1 MRISE
6 IFRSIQGESSFA
18 GLPCTFVRTAGCS
31 LRCVYCDTG
40 YALDPRSGE
49 EMSLEAV
56 VERVR
61 ALGLD
66 LVEITGGDP
75 LEQPETP
82 ELCRRL
88 LNLGAAVLVETSG
101 AFPIEVLPAEVIK
114 IMDIKTPSS
123 RMAKRNCWA
132 NLAAL
137 SPRDEIKFVIADRE
151 DFDWSVAVCQEHGLF
166 PKHTVLFSPS
176 FAVLPPVQLAQ
187 WILRERVPVRLN
199 LQIHKYIWAPSERG
213 V

>member
-31 LRCVYCDTG
+31 LRCAYCDTG
-40 YALDPRSGE
+40 YALDKRSGE
-49 EMSLEAV
+49 EMSLTAV
-56 VERVR
+56 LERAC
-61 ALGLD
+61 ALGVD
-66 LVEITGGDP
+66 LVEITGGEP

-82 ELCRRL
+82 ELCQRL
-88 LNLGAAVLVETSG
+88 LDLGAVVLAETSG
-101 AFPIEVLPAEVIK
+101 AFPVNVLPAGVIK

-123 RMAKRNCWA
+123 RMAHRNHWA
-132 NLAAL
+132 NLAVL
-137 SPRDEIKFVIADRE
+137 SPRDEVKFVIADRE
-151 DFDWSVAVCQEHGLF
+151 DFEWSVAVCQEQGLF
-166 PKHTVLFSPS
+166 HHHSVLFSPS

-187 WILRERVPVRLN
+187 WILLEKIPVRLN
-199 LQIHKYIWAPSERG
+199 LQIHKFIWEPGERG